1 MVSPQNQSIWLRW
14 INQSVRQAGWAP
26 AGVFAV
32 HVVLLG
38 GFDAY
43 TLLPSL
49 DMLMHFIGG
58 VVMAFFIHRTS
69 LNASRLGVIGPHH
82 PVTHWLLVFSAT
94 CAVAMFWEFA
104 EFALDQIL
112 GTHSQPSLDDTMSDL
127 VFGTIG
133 AGVLMF
139 VTAVY
144 DRCSQPALSRAV
156 RETPN
161 IKTALPG
168 D

>member
-1 MVSPQNQSIWLRW
+1 MVSLQNQSIWLRW
-14 INQSVRQAGWAP
+14 INQSIRQAGWAP
-26 AGVFAV
+26 SGVFAV
-32 HVVLLG
+32 HVALLG
-38 GFDAY
+38 AFDAY
-43 TLLPSL
+43 TLLPAL

-104 EFALDQIL
+104 EFTLDQIL

-127 VFGTIG
+127 LFGTMG

-139 VTAVY
+139 VTALY
-144 DRCSQPALSRAV
+144 DRCSPFALSRTV
-156 RETPN
+156 HKSRN
-161 IKTALPG
+161 IKAALPG